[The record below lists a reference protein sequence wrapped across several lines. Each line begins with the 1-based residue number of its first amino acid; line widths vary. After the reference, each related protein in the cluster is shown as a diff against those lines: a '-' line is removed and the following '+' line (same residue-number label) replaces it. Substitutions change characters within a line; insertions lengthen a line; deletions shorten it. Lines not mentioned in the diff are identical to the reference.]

1 VLGTQLGIEGFEYQT
16 SEEVR
21 DQLRHLCAQG
31 LPPAWVGA
39 RAVSGATTA
48 AAAAH
53 TVDVPMYQI
62 DAVVRRAP
70 SLQRTAEGRSAPAIY

>member
-1 VLGTQLGIEGFEYQT
+1 VLGTQLGIEGFEYQS

-21 DQLRHLCAQG
+21 DQLRRLCAEG
-31 LPPAWVGA
+31 LPPAWMGS

-48 AAAAH
+48 AAAVR
-53 TVDVPMYQI
+53 TVDVPMYQV
-62 DAVVRRAP
+62 DAVVRRAL